1 MIVSVRHEELEN
13 IFGNNYKRDA
23 VKKVKQ
29 TSKIK
34 VLSDLIYRELYKAF
48 DSQID
53 ELFKK
58 DDIKLQIFN
67 IFKGLKHNNIKS
79 VFNYLKQLIDN
90 LVTNGAFVLNNN
102 IENTES
108 IYFKNIVQKISE
120 INFNDSNQIQV
131 ESFKSDIALG
141 TIHSVKGETH
151 KATLMIVDSVFRNGF
166 DERLPNYSLL
176 KMLRPYLLKDYN
188 ELPIVKNEE
197 QIQIEKALK
206 LAYVALS
213 RPTHLACIGIPRY
226 LIEEDSDLLSDL
238 RNAGWNHYE

>member
-1 MIVSVRHEELEN
+1 
-13 IFGNNYKRDA
+13 
-23 VKKVKQ
+23 
-29 TSKIK
+29 
-34 VLSDLIYRELYKAF
+34 
-48 DSQID
+48 
-53 ELFKK
+53 
-58 DDIKLQIFN
+58 
-67 IFKGLKHNNIKS
+67 
-79 VFNYLKQLIDN
+79 
-90 LVTNGAFVLNNN
+90 
-102 IENTES
+102 
-108 IYFKNIVQKISE
+108 
-120 INFNDSNQIQV
+120 
-131 ESFKSDIALG
+131 
-141 TIHSVKGETH
+141 
-151 KATLMIVDSVFRNGF
+151 MIVDSVFRNGF